1 MTQDD
6 AFNEEISIDISSE
19 ETPSSKEITVP
30 KEDAIPDGFGLKI
43 EEMRMLL
50 AEKHNMQPPDVH
62 DPLLMTVTIFNACMH
77 EQEELHKKHKQ
88 ALTAMLGEC
97 TSDYVEKVQGSV
109 NGLAQALSL
118 ASQDGIGKLFDAH
131 KAEMTKLKVVLTYSM
146 LINVV
151 SAVLFIG
158 TLIVLQ
164 WVRP

>member
-6 AFNEEISIDISSE
+6 AFNEEMSIDIHSE
-19 ETPSSKEITVP
+19 EPSLPKEITAP
-30 KEDAIPDGFGLKI
+30 KEYTIPDGFGLKI

-97 TSDYVEKVQGSV
+97 TADYVKNMQSSV
-109 NGLAQALSL
+109 NCLTQALSL
-118 ASQDGIGKLFDAH
+118 ASQDGIGNLFDAH
-131 KAEMTKLKVVLTYSM
+131 KAEMAKLKVFLGYSM
-146 LINVV
+146 LLNAF
-151 SAVLFIG
+151 SAVVLIG